1 MKNAHSM
8 FVHMFSNKSIF
19 IDRDFLP
26 RGSGIVT
33 RRPLILQLSHEHN
46 KEPYATFD
54 HAKDDKGEPKVFTD
68 FDAVRQEIEDDT
80 DRVTGENKGLSRV
93 PISLKVFSADGKHI
107 I

>member
-1 MKNAHSM
+1 MLA
-8 FVHMFSNKSIF
+8 HMFSNKPIF

-33 RRPLILQLSHEHN
+33 RRPLILQLQHASI
-46 KEPYATFD
+46 KEPYATFE

-80 DRVTGENKGLSRV
+80 DRVTGKDRGLSRN
-93 PISLKVFSADGKHI
+93 PISLRVFSEDG
-107 I
+107 

>member
-1 MKNAHSM
+1 
-8 FVHMFSNKSIF
+8 MFSIKSIF
-19 IDRDFLP
+19 FHRDFLP
-26 RGSGIVT
+26 RGKGIVT
-33 RRPLILQLSHEHN
+33 RRPLILQLQHASI
-46 KEPYATFD
+46 KEPYATFE
-54 HAKDDKGEPKVFTD
+54 HAKDDSGVPKVFTD